1 MAAAAAAAREF
12 SSERLVRRLAKA
24 EALLA
29 AHVSEPVR
37 ARWRWAVKLDEPPDL
52 ERFRA
57 QLSEARRGREA
68 LLARH
73 AALSE
78 AEQERL
84 QGLLRLEMALLR
96 GIRALGEGADPGRE
110 RQGGGGGPAGKAAA
124 AAAARRRRSR
134 PGGEAVRAALLGVAA
149 ELEGPGLRGGAA
161 RALRLALEALLEK
174 RPREAL
180 RALEP
185 LLREEGRARPRRLL
199 ALGEALQGEGWAE
212 RADGLPLEELRPLLE
227 KALGLARKAAASCP
241 AAGLERTP
249 RAARLEAAAAAAPNG
264 ALTQAPLQ
272 ESGLGHRAPQGG
284 PAESSPRGPQQEH
297 SAPEETVAIDFWSHL
312 PKEETGGRP
321 AEADAASLKDAP
333 WGKVKDLQ
341 DALRETTR
349 RKMGALSCIL
359 WDQGPRKM
367 CSCLHHRCCQWL
379 QPERNTKAQMLDLGI
394 LERFLAIL
402 PPEVYQVQ
410 SPDLKSVSEN
420 PKERRNLP
428 DPCQELLFSGIFH
441 EDQSQ
446 DTSSRNK
453 ELAFIGSPF
462 SGGVERADEPPTQ
475 GLVSFEEVAV
485 YFSEE
490 EWSQLDPQQKA
501 LHWEVMLENHRTV
514 ASLGDNRQENKDSRE
529 PLQMIRHGDRTEKPA
544 IQTELERHERNQSNN
559 WNKESTSSINAQI
572 KDFVVQQGKVKKKY
586 IGKSIKLFKDK
597 LDVNEP
603 YPTQTKGEDYI
614 CRDNGK
620 NYNWTFTLSH
630 ENGSLTSH
638 KMIHRGEKPYKCL
651 ECGKSFRRN
660 SQVTCHKR
668 IHTGEKPY
676 KCMECGKSFCE
687 SGSLTVH
694 KRIHTGE
701 KPYKC
706 RECGKSFTN
715 SSHLN
720 SHKKIHTGE
729 KPYVCMECGKSFSRS
744 GSLTSHKRIHIE
756 EKPYKG
762 VECGKSF
769 RRRNDLICHTQ
780 IHLGE
785 NPCKF

>member
-1 MAAAAAAAREF
+1 MAAREF
-12 SSERLVRRLAKA
+12 SSERLARRLA
-24 EALLA
+24 EVDALLA
-29 AHVSEPVR
+29 AHVSEAVR

-199 ALGEALQGEGWAE
+199 VLGEALQGEGWAE

-249 RAARLEAAAAAAPNG
+249 RAARLEAAAAAAAAPNG

-367 CSCLHHRCCQWL
+367 CSRLHHLCCQWL
-379 QPERNTKAQMLDLGI
+379 QPERNTKAQMLDLVI
-394 LERFLAIL
+394 LEQFLSVL
-402 PPEVYQVQ
+402 PPEMGSWVRECGAETSSQAVALAEGFLLSKAEEQKEQGEMQLHLVQ
-410 SPDLKSVSEN
+410 RPDLKSVSEN
-420 PKERRNLP
+420 PKERWNLP
-428 DPCQELLFSGIFH
+428 DPSQELVFRGVFH

-446 DTSSRNK
+446 DTSSGN
-453 ELAFIGSPF
+453 EDSAFIGSSF
-462 SGGVERADEPPTQ
+462 SGGVESAVELPTQ
-475 GLVSFEEVAV
+475 KGRE
-485 YFSEE
+485 
-490 EWSQLDPQQKA
+490 
-501 LHWEVMLENHRTV
+501 
-514 ASLGDNRQENKDSRE
+514 SL
-529 PLQMIRHGDRTEKPA
+529 A
-544 IQTELERHERNQSNN
+544 Y
-559 WNKESTSSINAQI
+559 SI
-572 KDFVVQQGKVKKKY
+572 
-586 IGKSIKLFKDK
+586 
-597 LDVNEP
+597 
-603 YPTQTKGEDYI
+603 
-614 CRDNGK
+614 
-620 NYNWTFTLSH
+620 
-630 ENGSLTSH
+630 
-638 KMIHRGEKPYKCL
+638 
-651 ECGKSFRRN
+651 
-660 SQVTCHKR
+660 
-668 IHTGEKPY
+668 
-676 KCMECGKSFCE
+676 
-687 SGSLTVH
+687 
-694 KRIHTGE
+694 
-701 KPYKC
+701 
-706 RECGKSFTN
+706 
-715 SSHLN
+715 
-720 SHKKIHTGE
+720 
-729 KPYVCMECGKSFSRS
+729 
-744 GSLTSHKRIHIE
+744 
-756 EKPYKG
+756 
-762 VECGKSF
+762 
-769 RRRNDLICHTQ
+769 
-780 IHLGE
+780 
-785 NPCKF
+785 

>member
-1 MAAAAAAAREF
+1 MAAAAAAREF
-12 SSERLVRRLAKA
+12 SSERLARRLAKA

-110 RQGGGGGPAGKAAA
+110 RQGGGGGPAGKA

-349 RKMGALSCIL
+349 RKMGALSCLL

-379 QPERNTKAQMLDLGI
+379 QPERNTKAQMQDLVI
-394 LERFLAIL
+394 LEQFLSVL
-402 PPEVYQVQ
+402 PPEMESWVRECGAEASSQAVALAEGFLLSQAEEQKEQGEMQLHLVQ
-410 SPDLKSVSEN
+410 RPDLKSISEN

-428 DPCQELLFSGIFH
+428 DPSQELLIRGVFH

-446 DTSSRNK
+446 DTSSGNEK
-453 ELAFIGSPF
+453 SAFIDSSPF
-462 SGGVERADEPPTQ
+462 SGRIERAAEPPNQ
-475 GLVSFEEVAV
+475 ILVSFEEVAV
-485 YFSEE
+485 YFSKE
-490 EWSQLDPQQKA
+490 EWSLLDSDQKA
-501 LHWEVMLENHRTV
+501 LHREVMLENCRNV
-514 ASLGDNRQENKDSRE
+514 AFLGKA
-529 PLQMIRHGDRTEKPA
+529 PLLCPQM
-544 IQTELERHERNQSNN
+544 L
-559 WNKESTSSINAQI
+559 
-572 KDFVVQQGKVKKKY
+572 
-586 IGKSIKLFKDK
+586 
-597 LDVNEP
+597 
-603 YPTQTKGEDYI
+603 
-614 CRDNGK
+614 
-620 NYNWTFTLSH
+620 
-630 ENGSLTSH
+630 
-638 KMIHRGEKPYKCL
+638 
-651 ECGKSFRRN
+651 RRN
-660 SQVTCHKR
+660 TLWTDTASYV
-668 IHTGEKPY
+668 
-676 KCMECGKSFCE
+676 SF
-687 SGSLTVH
+687 
-694 KRIHTGE
+694 
-701 KPYKC
+701 
-706 RECGKSFTN
+706 F
-715 SSHLN
+715 
-720 SHKKIHTGE
+720 KKIPKQPHLA
-729 KPYVCMECGKSFSRS
+729 GK
-744 GSLTSHKRIHIE
+744 G
-756 EKPYKG
+756 G
-762 VECGKSF
+762 
-769 RRRNDLICHTQ
+769 DLSSY
-780 IHLGE
+780 G
-785 NPCKF
+785 